1 MRLPEVVR
9 RTWLL
14 PLLVVALLSAAG
26 CDSDQKPEPAGISI
40 VSGAEQTGALN
51 QALGKPLQVE
61 VITAPVRGWLGGKG
75 TGNPVK
81 NVRVT
86 FQLMG
91 SRRGAGLRPQAPGAS
106 EAPVPAGG
114 TVDIVTDAGG
124 TAVALLTAGGEPGD
138 LQIRAFLPDY
148 PNVKP
153 AIFRATAG
161 VICEGGS
168 QEGRAGSLLE
178 NPLRVILSGPDG
190 KPLARVPVCFYVEKG
205 PKGTKLTNPETE
217 TDDQGRAETQLLMGE
232 GTGQVVVAAVPSPA
246 GPGPNYRPLH
256 FNLFSLHPAGI
267 LIVVIGG
274 LAIFILGMRIMSDS
288 LVHVAGAR
296 MKSILQ
302 VFTRNPVIGA
312 VVGTGVTAAIQSSS
326 ATTVM
331 VVGFVN
337 AGLLSLERAIGLI
350 MGANIGTTVTAQM
363 ISFKLDSL
371 ALPAV
376 ALGVLIQLVAKRKL
390 VKHWGMVLA
399 GFGLLFFG
407 LTTMGGALKGLEH
420 SPTITGFFKSI
431 DCTPRTP
438 GGFMPFGSVLL
449 AVGIGTLVTLV
460 VQSSSASIGLLQVLA
475 ATGLLNY
482 YTVIPIL
489 LGDNIGTTT
498 TALFASIGSNRNARR
513 AAVAHMLFNCLG
525 TLVMFCLF
533 FVPWDGLPVFLR
545 LVNMVTGGD
554 AFSGENMPRHI
565 ANAHTMFNLSATVIF
580 LPLVPILA
588 FLCRRLVPE
597 SAQEKEEKPRYLE
610 PHLLN
615 TPTLALDRARSE
627 LVYMTKL
634 ARKAVEENYRA
645 FAAGSIPNR
654 ERLDRREERIDAL
667 QHDITAYLVKLS
679 QRDLDEAESAQ
690 LPVLMHSVND
700 AERIGDHAENLL
712 ELAERRVERK
722 LPISDD
728 ALRELADMHGEVDSM
743 FDHVLSALE
752 KGEPGAVDRAL
763 RCETRI
769 NEMTKELGQ
778 NHVTRLEKGAC
789 NLVSGVAF
797 LDMVAN
803 LEKVGDHLTNI
814 AEAADKLLP
823 AAAARD

>member
-1 MRLPEVVR
+1 MAG
-9 RTWLL
+9 
-14 PLLVVALLSAAG
+14 ALLSG
-26 CDSDQKPEPAGISI
+26 CDSGGPLEPSRLAAVTGEEQYGPLNAALPE
-40 VSGAEQTGALN
+40 ALR
-51 QALGKPLQVE
+51 VE
-61 VITAPVRGWLGGKG
+61 VLSAPGRGWLGGVKPG
-75 TGNPVK
+75 QPVAGARVVFRLVGN
-81 NVRVT
+81 
-86 FQLMG
+86 
-91 SRRGAGLRPQAPGAS
+91 SRGARLDPPGAPGGAGS
-106 EAPVPAGG
+106 GGPSPELEATTNAGG
-114 TVDIVTDAGG
+114 MAMAVLSTGG
-124 TAVALLTAGGEPGD
+124 TAGD
-138 LQIRAFLPDY
+138 IAVEAVLPDH
-148 PNVKP
+148 PGVKP
-153 AIFRATAG
+153 AIFRAAAG
-161 VICEGGS
+161 LVCSGS
-168 QEGRAGSLLE
+168 GQEGRADALLDD
-178 NPLRVILSGPDG
+178 PLGVVVLGPDG
-190 KPLARVPVCFYVEKG
+190 KPAAGVPVRFHVDQA
-205 PKGTKLTNPETE
+205 PKGTRVICPLVF
-217 TDDQGRAETQLLMGE
+217 TDANGRAETQMLVGDE
-232 GTGQVVVAAVPSPA
+232 TGQAVVSASVSAPDSGITFQPV
-246 GPGPNYRPLH
+246 R
-256 FNLFSLHPAGI
+256 FKVFSLNVPGI
-267 LIVVIGG
+267 LVVVIGG
-274 LAIFILGMRIMSDS
+274 LAIFIMGMRIMGDG
-288 LVHVAGAR
+288 LVHVAGSR
-296 MKSILQ
+296 MKAILQ
-302 VFTRNPVIGA
+302 AFTRNPVVG
-312 VVGTGVTAAIQSSS
+312 VLVGTAVTGVIQSSS
-326 ATTVM
+326 ATSVM
-331 VVGFVN
+331 VIGFVN

-363 ISFKLDSL
+363 ISFKLESL

-376 ALGVLIQLVAKRKL
+376 AAGVVIQLVAKRKL
-390 VKHWGMVLA
+390 IKHWGEVLA

-407 LTTMGGALKGLEH
+407 LTTMSGVLKGLEH
-420 SPTITGFFKSI
+420 SPTVSGFFSSI
-431 DCTPRTP
+431 DCSPREA
-438 GGFMPFGSVLL
+438 GAGMPFWPPLK
-449 AVGIGTLVTLV
+449 AIAIGALVTTV
-460 VQSSSASIGLLQVLA
+460 VQSSSAAIGLLLVLA

-482 YTVIPIL
+482 YTAVPLL
-489 LGDNIGTTT
+489 LGSNIGTTT
-498 TALFASIGSNRNARR
+498 TALFAVVGANRNARR
-513 AAVAHMLFNCLG
+513 TAVAHLLFNSAG
-525 TLVMFCLF
+525 TVIMFSLF
-533 FVPWDGLPVFLR
+533 FVPWKGHPVYLQM
-545 LVNMVTGGD
+545 VNAITGGD
-554 AFSGENMPRHI
+554 AYAGENMARHI
-565 ANAHTMFNLSATVIF
+565 ANAHTLFNVVTTF
-580 LPLVPILA
+580 LFIPLVPALA
-588 FLCRRLVPE
+588 WACRKLVPE
-597 SAQEKEEKPRYLE
+597 TAQEREEKPRYLE

-803 LEKVGDHLTNI
+803 LEKIGDHLTNI
-814 AEAADKLLP
+814 AEAAGRISAVSEL
-823 AAAARD
+823 AG